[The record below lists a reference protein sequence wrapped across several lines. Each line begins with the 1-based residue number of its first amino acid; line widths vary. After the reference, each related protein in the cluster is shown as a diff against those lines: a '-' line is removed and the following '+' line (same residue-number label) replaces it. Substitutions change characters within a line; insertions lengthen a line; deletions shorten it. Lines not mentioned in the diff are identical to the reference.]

1 MRFLYLLHKH
11 MGGVRL
17 YALFLVI
24 MLFFAMVS
32 CCVAVGEVQY
42 AAADL
47 NVIKDAK
54 GKNAYLLT
62 YFPKASDITTGLD
75 SKRAE
80 KLQVQ
85 LETHEN
91 VKDTF
96 GIRVANTASYEGEE
110 FSVILYEPG
119 MLSFFPK
126 LKELGFDFS
135 MNPDGCILAG
145 SQFDTLRKETAV
157 TLRFG
162 KEQVTLPVLN
172 RLDQPYRHLSFGVSS
187 TNLAAQDLF
196 TDGAAVFMQSTD
208 SVMEMLENKARRI
221 SCSSNLIVVFDASVE
236 EQAVQQMITE
246 MAPEYT
252 MLSFDK
258 IIADSEQLLR
268 KEMVESVPIPAFLT
282 ITSFYS
288 FFSIAVLT
296 VKKKQ
301 KELAYV
307 FLCGGSRRSCRWL
320 SLGVCQ
326 VYALIPLLLT
336 SLVVWLWPIIPWVSI
351 RMELL
356 YAEEINYTL
365 LSLVRLFMSFRL
377 DHHGL
382 WVASMYYLFVVCL
395 SVAVTHFSMKRHTPL
410 TFLRGVS

>member
-1 MRFLYLLHKH
+1 MR
-11 MGGVRL
+11 GVRL

-32 CCVAVGEVQY
+32 GCIAVGEVLY
-42 AAADL
+42 ANADL
-47 NVIKDAK
+47 AVIRAAK

-62 YFPKASDITTGLD
+62 YFPKASDIVTGLD
-75 SKRAE
+75 SKRSE

-85 LETHEN
+85 LEAHEN

-96 GIRVANTASYEGEE
+96 GIRVANTASYDGEE
-110 FSVILYEPG
+110 FSIVLYEPG

-135 MNPDGCILAG
+135 TDPDGCVLAG
-145 SQFDTLRKETAV
+145 SQFDTLRKGAAV
-157 TLRFG
+157 TLRIG

-172 RLDQPYRHLSFGVSS
+172 RLDQPYRHPSFGVSS
-187 TNLAAQDLF
+187 TNLTAQDLF
-196 TDGAAVFMQSTD
+196 VDGAAVFMQSTD
-208 SVMEMLENKARRI
+208 SVMEMLESKVRRI

-252 MLSFDK
+252 TLSFDK

-268 KEMVESVPIPAFLT
+268 KEMVESIPIPAFLT

-296 VKKKQ
+296 HKKKQ

-307 FLCGGSRRSCRWL
+307 FLCGGSHRSCRWL

-326 VYALIPLLLT
+326 VYALIPLFLT
-336 SLVVWLWPIIPWVSI
+336 SLVVWLWPNIPWVNI
-351 RMELL
+351 RTELL
-356 YAEEINYTL
+356 LAEETNFALI
-365 LSLVRLFMSFRL
+365 SLIRLFMSFRL
-377 DHHGL
+377 DHRCL
-382 WVASMYYLFVVCL
+382 WVAPMYYLVVVCL